1 MMFICFEMIFMLP
14 KKGDGME
21 MKMTFR
27 EAMEFG
33 TKLLDE
39 AGISEAKNN
48 AWLLLSMICKI
59 DHTYYYVHMQDELES
74 DKVSEYESVLRK
86 RAEHI
91 PLQYITGEQ
100 EFMGLPFY
108 VNSSV
113 LIPRQDTETLVEEAL
128 KVIQPE
134 MRVLD
139 LCTGSGCVLISIL
152 KNVRDVTGLGTD
164 ISKQA
169 LLVAK
174 ENAKLNHVTADF
186 ERSDLFD
193 EITETF
199 DVIVSNPPY
208 IPTEVIHTL
217 MPEVAQFE
225 PYQALDGKEDGLY
238 FYRKIIQDCKHY
250 LNPNG
255 KILFEIGHNQGDAV
269 SAMLRLMEFK
279 DVRVVKDL
287 AGNDRVVIGEV

>member
-1 MMFICFEMIFMLP
+1 MARGRIR
-14 KKGDGME
+14 
-21 MKMTFR
+21 MTFR
-27 EAMEFG
+27 QAMEFG
-33 TKLLDE
+33 TKLLSE
-39 AGISEAKNN
+39 SGISEAKND

-59 DHTYYYVHMQDELES
+59 DHTYYYVHMEEELEP
-74 DKVSEYESVLRK
+74 DVISEYESVLRK

-100 EFMGLPFY
+100 EFMGLNFH
-108 VNSSV
+108 VNSAV
-113 LIPRQDTETLVEEAL
+113 LIPRQDTETLVEQAL
-128 KVIQPE
+128 KVIKPG

-152 KNVRDVTGLGTD
+152 KNVTGVTGLGTD

-174 ENAKLNHVTADF
+174 ENAKLNNVTAEF

-193 EITETF
+193 SISETF
-199 DVIVSNPPY
+199 DMIVSNPPY

-238 FYRKIIQDCKHY
+238 FYRKIIQECKKY

-255 KILFEIGHNQGDAV
+255 TILFEIGHDQGDAV

-279 DVRVVKDL
+279 DVRVIKDL
-287 AGNDRVVIGEV
+287 AGNDRVVVGRL

>member
-1 MMFICFEMIFMLP
+1 
-14 KKGDGME
+14 
-21 MKMTFR
+21 MTFR
-27 EAMEFG
+27 QAMEFG
-33 TKLLDE
+33 TKLLSE
-39 AGISEAKNN
+39 SGISEAKND

-59 DHTYYYVHMQDELES
+59 DHTYYYVHMEEELEP
-74 DKVSEYESVLRK
+74 DAISEYESVLRK

-100 EFMGLPFY
+100 EFMGLNFR
-108 VNSSV
+108 VNSAV
-113 LIPRQDTETLVEEAL
+113 LIPRQDTETLVEQAL
-128 KVIQPE
+128 RVVRPG

-152 KNVRDVTGLGTD
+152 KNVRSVTGLGTD

-174 ENAKLNHVTADF
+174 ENAKLNNVTAEF

-193 EITETF
+193 SISETF

-208 IPTEVIHTL
+208 IPTKVIHTL

-238 FYRKIIQDCKHY
+238 FYRKIIQECKEY

-255 KILFEIGHNQGDAV
+255 RILFEIGHDQGDAV

-287 AGNDRVVIGEV
+287 AGNDRVVVGGL